1 MAEIIDLGL
10 LSDARRI
17 LGKLLDRHGI
27 AWFMARESD
36 RLMALEQSHVENVI
50 KAAVEA
56 RRRKGFDVPPKAVE
70 HCRKQVRR
78 ELIRR
83 VAEAMVAT
91 GM

>member
-17 LGKLLDRHGI
+17 LVKLLDRHGI
-27 AWFMARESD
+27 SWFMSRESQ
-36 RLMALEQSHVENVI
+36 RLMALEKAQVEHVI
-50 KAAVEA
+50 KAAVEG

-70 HCRKQVRR
+70 HCRNQVRR

-83 VAEAMVAT
+83 VAEAMVST